1 MSEIINQIIIGIP
14 MGSIYALV
22 ALGYTMVYGI
32 IKLINFAHGDFIMVA
47 CFMLYTF
54 IILLKLPAI
63 LGIILAILIT
73 IILGVLTE
81 KVAYRPLRK
90 KRSPS
95 ITALITAIAVS
106 LILENLFQLMYG
118 SSSKMY
124 PDLIKQQTYKIGNI
138 SINNISIITI
148 LVSVAS
154 MILLTIFIKKTKMG
168 KAMRAV
174 SENSD
179 AARLMGIDVDKTIS
193 LTFAIG
199 TFLAGIAAVMYYM
212 KYLKIEPFLGSALG
226 LYAFVAAVVGG
237 IGSIP
242 GACVGGFLIGLIKV
256 LPNILGINNSYA
268 DIFLFGLLILILIF
282 KPTGIFGKNVGEKV

>member
-1 MSEIINQIIIGIP
+1 MSEIINQIIIGIQT
-14 MGSIYALV
+14 GSIYALV

-32 IKLINFAHGDFIMVA
+32 IKLINFAHGDFIMVT
-47 CFMLYTF
+47 CFVLYTF

-106 LILENLFQLMYG
+106 LILENLFQLIFG

-124 PDLIKQQTYKIGNI
+124 PDLIKQTTFNIGKI
-138 SINNISIITI
+138 SVNNISIITI
-148 LVSVAS
+148 FVSILV
-154 MILLTIFIKKTKMG
+154 MILLTLFIKNTKMG

-179 AARLMGIDVDKTIS
+179 AAQLMGIDVDKTIS

-199 TFLAGIAAVMYYM
+199 TFLAGIGAVMYYM
-212 KYLKIEPFLGSALG
+212 KYLKIEPFLGSNLG

-242 GACVGGFLIGLIKV
+242 GACIGGFLIGLIKV
-256 LPNILGINNSYA
+256 LPNIMGINNSYA

-282 KPTGIFGKNVGEKV
+282 KPTGILGKNVGEKV